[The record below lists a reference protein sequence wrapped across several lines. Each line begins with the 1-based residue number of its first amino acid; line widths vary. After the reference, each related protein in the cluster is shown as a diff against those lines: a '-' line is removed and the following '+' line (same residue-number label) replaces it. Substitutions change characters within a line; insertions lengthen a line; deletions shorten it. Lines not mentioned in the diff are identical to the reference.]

1 MSLRMHWPPHG
12 PHSSFGRYRLNTH
25 CVSDCVLGPQT
36 LGTSTSSF
44 ASLSQYPQQAGG
56 SF

>member
-12 PHSSFGRYRLNTH
+12 PHSSFGRLNTH

-36 LGTSTSSF
+36 LGTSASSF